1 MGKLGHSHS
10 SPCSVPSGPGCL
22 QQPTQGREAEGGKQK
37 PAQLAAGVRLQPL
50 ALLPR
55 NPTPGVRNH
64 PEPAARAQQAAATLT
79 PRVLDTDS
87 TGPSPPG

>member
-1 MGKLGHSHS
+1 MGKLHHSHS
-10 SPCSVPSGPGCL
+10 SPWSELSGPGCL
-22 QQPTQGREAEGGKQK
+22 CSSPLKGEQQR
-37 PAQLAAGVRLQPL
+37 AANRNLPSLQPL
-50 ALLPR
+50 ALLPW

-87 TGPSPPG
+87 SDPSPPG